1 VGSATPNQ
9 LELGLMAKYHDYLQD
24 GFKLDEMYQAED
36 VQEFDAWYQS
46 DVRPLGYRL
55 LSTVMSAFSF
65 GSILDIGCGK
75 GTQTHLMALRGRRV
89 VAYDISSAAIRKA
102 KASYPDIDFRVGD
115 GLTAAKSGGY
125 DCAVMSH
132 TLVMQEN
139 WQEVIREASTRCN
152 WLIVVEYIPADTTW
166 HIPDINTLQTEFE
179 KHCSI
184 DTKIVM
190 NDNRILLVG
199 KSRR

>member
-1 VGSATPNQ
+1 
-9 LELGLMAKYHDYLQD
+9 MAKYHHYLFPHTD
-24 GFKLDEMYQAED
+24 FDAMYNAEESE
-36 VQEFDAWYQS
+36 EFDSWYQS
-46 DVRPLGYRL
+46 DLRPISYRL

-102 KASYPDIDFRVGD
+102 KASYPGIEFRVGD

-125 DCAVMSH
+125 DCAVMSQ
-132 TLVMQEN
+132 TLYVQSD
-139 WQEVIREASTRCN
+139 WREVIAEAAARCN
-152 WLIVVEYIPADTTW
+152 WLVVHEYVPAGTQW
-166 HIPDINTLQTEFE
+166 HIPDIWSLMLEVE
-179 KHCSI
+179 KHCAI

-190 NDNRILLVG
+190 NDDRILLVG

>member
-1 VGSATPNQ
+1 
-9 LELGLMAKYHDYLQD
+9 MAKYHHYLFPHTD
-24 GFKLDEMYQAED
+24 FDAMYNAEESE
-36 VQEFDAWYQS
+36 EFDSWYQS
-46 DVRPLGYRL
+46 DLRPISYRL

-102 KASYPDIDFRVGD
+102 KASYSDIDFRVGD

-152 WLIVVEYIPADTTW
+152 WLILVEYIPADTTW

-179 KHCSI
+179 KNCSI

>member
-1 VGSATPNQ
+1 
-9 LELGLMAKYHDYLQD
+9 MAKYHKYLGD
-24 GFKLDEMYQAED
+24 DADLEAMYQAED
-36 VQEFDAWYQS
+36 GEEFDAWYQS
-46 DVRPLGYRL
+46 DLRPMGYRL
-55 LSTVMSAFSF
+55 LSTAMAAYSF
-65 GSILDIGCGK
+65 NTILDIGCGK
-75 GTQTHLMALRGRRV
+75 GTQTHLMALRNRKV
-89 VAYDISSAAIRKA
+89 VAYDISPTAIRKA
-102 KASYPDIDFRVGD
+102 KASYPGIDFRVGD
-115 GLTAAKSGGY
+115 GLTAAKSGEY
-125 DCAVMSH
+125 DCAGMSH

-139 WQEVIREASTRCN
+139 WQEVIREASTRCD

-199 KSRR
+199 KIHR

>member
-1 VGSATPNQ
+1 MARYHKY
-9 LELGLMAKYHDYLQD
+9 LGDDADV
-24 GFKLDEMYQAED
+24 EAMYQAED
-36 VQEFDAWYQS
+36 GEEFDAWYQS
-46 DVRPLGYRL
+46 DLRPMGYRL
-55 LSTVMSAFSF
+55 LSTAMAAYSF
-65 GSILDIGCGK
+65 NTILDIGCGK
-75 GTQTHLMALRGRRV
+75 GTQTHLMALRNRKV
-89 VAYDISSAAIRKA
+89 VAYDISPTAIRKA
-102 KASYPDIDFRVGD
+102 KASYPGIDFRVGD
-115 GLTAAKSGGY
+115 GLTAAKSGEY

-139 WQEVIREASTRCN
+139 WQEVIREASTRCD

-199 KSRR
+199 ETHQ

>member
-1 VGSATPNQ
+1 
-9 LELGLMAKYHDYLQD
+9 MAKYHDYLQD

-46 DVRPLGYRL
+46 DVRPMGYRL
-55 LSTVMSAFSF
+55 LSTVMGAYSF
-65 GSILDIGCGK
+65 NTILDIGCGK
-75 GTQTHLMALRGRRV
+75 GTQTHLMALRNRKV
-89 VAYDISSAAIRKA
+89 VGYDISPTAIRKA
-102 KASYPDIDFRVGD
+102 KASYPGVDFRVGD
-115 GLTAAKSGGY
+115 GLTAAKSGEY

-139 WQEVIREASTRCN
+139 WQEVIQEASTRCD

-166 HIPDINTLQTEFE
+166 HIPDISTLQTEFE

-190 NDNRILLVG
+190 NDNRILLIG
-199 KSRR
+199 ETHR